1 MKTTQ
6 RFDAVGSLAV
16 VGTAITFIAVPV
28 IIRYLT
34 GHLDTWSQNAYR
46 YLVAFVIW
54 TPFLLLRVRQGR
66 VENSVWE
73 KALIPTVLNILQQ
86 ILYTTAFYYIEPAL
100 MSLLVKTSLI
110 WIMVF
115 ALLLF
120 PDERSLLRSRLFWVG
135 LPLCVVGVIGV
146 MVFKE
151 GFTVKGTAV
160 GIFLTLACGLSW
172 GAYTV
177 SVRYFFREVDSRTG
191 FAVIAVYTTVGLLV
205 LALIFGQPQQGLR
218 LPLRAWIA
226 VVGSGL
232 LGIALGHVFYYV
244 AIKRV
249 GATISALFMLITP
262 LGVYAVTSY
271 LFGETLGVKQWIA
284 GAVLLSGAALVLWSQ
299 RNLGR
304 AS

>member
-110 WIMVF
+110 WIIVF

-135 LPLCVVGVIGV
+135 LPLCVIGVIGV

-160 GIFLTLACGLSW
+160 GILLTLACGLSW

-205 LALIFGQPQQGLR
+205 LALIFGRPQQGLHM
-218 LPLRAWIA
+218 PLRAWTA

-232 LGIALGHVFYYV
+232 LGIAIGHVFYYV

-271 LFGETLGVKQWIA
+271 LFGEILGVKQWIA

-299 RNLGR
+299 RSLGR